1 MTDALGVPWRRWA
14 ALLALPAILLGVVAY
29 PAVHLALMPLPLA
42 LAVVFGVGA
51 AIVLSGRLR
60 LLILLPVVAA
70 YLSSL
75 QVGFVALFITLIYF
89 TIEYGGRRLVRPLD
103 TVDWLLLAILLW
115 TAASWLANIGLQ
127 TDAWSLPVFAL
138 TFLCPW
144 LLLFVARAAP
154 WTRGD
159 LLVILGVWLALAVC
173 QIAPAFIKPLAIG
186 APGAYS
192 VPLLLLDIVRV
203 PLLRTLLGDLN
214 PDVTTG
220 TTQSAHHLGVAM
232 VLAAVLLVSLALAT
246 GKRAVTL
253 LVLACVYVFLMTD
266 SKHVIISALMPGAV
280 YFAIVV
286 WPELTP
292 ARRRIV
298 RLAGLAL
305 LLTAGPYFGLR
316 IGRFIVD
323 GIWKPYM
330 ALATINPKAQLI
342 LRTASLLGRNNLQT
356 WIGHGPGSY
365 ATRAAT
371 IRATDVLF
379 KEADRLPSFIPPHT
393 GDAYRSVAYDLYTSE
408 VAGQA
413 QYRSGALT
421 NPFSSLVGVL
431 AEYGLAGSIVVAG
444 FFFALGRAGFRLWR
458 RLDAP
463 AAFRAAGATLGF
475 SVPLLVLLGLFDSY
489 LEQPDLTALL
499 AVLALVVLAGAE
511 LAGAEPPV
519 AAGEVGEA

>member
-14 ALLALPAILLGVVAY
+14 LLLAVPALLIGVVAY
-29 PAVHLALMPLPLA
+29 PEVHLELMPLPLA
-42 LAVVFGVGA
+42 LGIVLGA
-51 AIVLSGRLR
+51 AGAIVLSGRLR
-60 LLILLPVVAA
+60 LLILLPVIAA
-70 YLSSL
+70 YLTSL
-75 QVGFVALFITLIYF
+75 QVGFVALFITLAYF
-89 TIEYGGRRLVRPLD
+89 AIEYGGRRLVRPLD
-103 TVDWLLLAILLW
+103 TIDWLLLAVLLW
-115 TAASWLANIGLQ
+115 TLASWLANIGMQ
-127 TDAWSLPVFAL
+127 TDLWSLPVFTL

-144 LLLFVARAAP
+144 LLLFIARAAP
-154 WTRGD
+154 WTRED

-173 QIAPAFIKPLAIG
+173 QIAPAFVKPLVIG

-232 VLAAVLLVSLALAT
+232 VLAAALLVSLTLAT
-246 GKRAVTL
+246 GRRATL
-253 LVLACVYVFLMTD
+253 LVLACLYVFLMTD
-266 SKHVIISALMPGAV
+266 SKHVIISALVPGAV
-280 YFAIVV
+280 YVAIVV
-286 WPELTP
+286 WPGLTP
-292 ARRRIV
+292 ARRRAA
-298 RLAGLAL
+298 RFAGLAL
-305 LLTAGPYFGLR
+305 LLTAGPYLGVR

-330 ALATINPKAQLI
+330 TLATINPKAQLI
-342 LRTASLLGRNNLQT
+342 LRTANLLGRNNLQT

-393 GDAYRSVAYDLYTSE
+393 GDAYRSVAYDLYTSD

-413 QYRSGALT
+413 KYRSGALT

-444 FFFALGRAGFRLWR
+444 FFFVLARAGFRTWR
-458 RLDAP
+458 RVELP
-463 AAFRAAGATLGF
+463 GAFRAAGATLGF
-475 SVPLLVLLGLFDSY
+475 GVPLIVLLGLFDSY
-489 LEQPDLTALL
+489 LEQPDLTALV

-511 LAGAEPPV
+511 L
-519 AAGEVGEA
+519 